1 MFRVWSASYRGRSWR
16 RELVALA
23 GLLAPHL
30 GYNQTALS
38 SVRILRTE
46 AVLHDVPVLYKPGA
60 VFVLQGSKQ
69 GILEGEIFL
78 YDEDHYLAI
87 SVPVPFRMESTASS
101 ERPLLAVYVESDMQ
115 MAAEI
120 AMQVENH
127 TELASDKPRG
137 LVSS

>member
-1 MFRVWSASYRGRSWR
+1 M
-16 RELVALA
+16 A